1 MDPKWYHVC
10 WPRLTAKHVAPVVSI
25 SWASCHITMADP
37 LKSRACERS
46 GKRSGAGTK
55 SGDRGSGTVSGHSRK
70 RLSASGAWSGGP
82 RSGSR
87 AESGCHKTLE
97 RTLSDKSAAHAA
109 LTCSGLKSYNPFACV
124 VTRPYIPCWHFI
136 DPKNSGALMVGPNS
150 MAGGAVRLYLN
161 VPFP

>member
-1 MDPKWYHVC
+1 
-10 WPRLTAKHVAPVVSI
+10 
-25 SWASCHITMADP
+25 MADP
-37 LKSRACERS
+37 VKSRACERS

-109 LTCSGLKSYNPFACV
+109 LRCSGLKSYNPFACV
-124 VTRPYIPCWHFI
+124 VTRPIYTMLAFYRSQ
-136 DPKNSGALMVGPNS
+136 KFRGADGRPQFNGRWRCSTVFERAVSLDEVLNWPN
-150 MAGGAVRLYLN
+150 LYGRSR
-161 VPFP
+161 